1 MASVDDEGG
10 SSSKKT
16 VGKRGV
22 TRLQKIHKAKSN
34 GKRIEKAFVI
44 GEEHRA
50 FVYREAGK
58 LHRAFRTKMARSYLR
73 DGKGGFVKHRPAKY
87 SYCIKQEDWDKFA
100 AQRMSEKFQKVS
112 KENRERALIPQHP
125 YRKSRLGCARLEADM
140 IEESEVDEISRS
152 QVWKAARVN
161 KNGVID
167 NENVQRVVD
176 QCEKLTEALTEE
188 ERQDLGPT
196 DILFEALNLP
206 NYPGR
211 VRSYG
216 FGVLRQQ
223 TIPVEERQQPQQVL
237 EKLQQSEKV
246 AQKQQPEKAAERQL
260 PEKIAESQQPSDKGS
275 CNPGSFGNIPGGLFP
290 VNIYLSSPGR
300 CLVARGKLYNTKGN
314 TVHDMT
320 LPPGYV
326 KVNIEVAIVPNAS
339 LPISVDGGDV
349 SLVGHAIG
357 TIVP

>member
-1 MASVDDEGG
+1 MFASFI
-10 SSSKKT
+10 
-16 VGKRGV
+16 GV
-22 TRLQKIHKAKSN
+22 TVRRLVPISLDNWSAKRN
-34 GKRIEKAFVI
+34 KEVVGVYKQNIWDEIEKAFVI

-73 DGKGGFVKHRPAKY
+73 DSKGGFVKHRPAKY

-112 KENRERALIPQHP
+112 KENRERALNPQHP

-140 IEESEVDEISRS
+140 IEEPEVDEISRS

-188 ERQDLGPT
+188 EKQDLGPT

-216 FGVLRQQ
+216 FGVSSKDVLPRQSRPTQ
-223 TIPVEERQQPQQVL
+223 MDFQKLYGFCNTLKSRLEVL
-237 EKLQQSEKV
+237 ERERSWREISWIEK
-246 AQKQQPEKAAERQL
+246 
-260 PEKIAESQQPSDKGS
+260 S
-275 CNPGSFGNIPGGLFP
+275 
-290 VNIYLSSPGR
+290 
-300 CLVARGKLYNTKGN
+300 
-314 TVHDMT
+314 
-320 LPPGYV
+320 
-326 KVNIEVAIVPNAS
+326 
-339 LPISVDGGDV
+339 
-349 SLVGHAIG
+349 
-357 TIVP
+357 